1 MRTNIQEII
10 DAQPRQHTEGWY
22 KARLGHFTGSQVGR
36 LMKKGRG
43 KDADWS
49 ADAITYIK
57 EVVAERLINPTI
69 LEIPELFDQYL
80 DFTIASSKMMAW
92 GNENEEKAIKAYESI
107 TKRKVT
113 HCGSLPHESVASFWD
128 SPDGILL
135 DADGVIEVKSPAP
148 KAHTEYLLNIN
159 DAEGL
164 KATKPEYYWQVMSHM
179 AATGAK
185 FCDWM
190 SWCPFLKPSLHV
202 VTIERNE
209 DEIALML
216 ERIAMAEAM
225 ASEMVKLAR
234 KERSRQS
241 GVVS

>member
-135 DADGVIEVKSPAP
+135 EEDGVIEVKSPAP
-148 KAHTEYLLNIN
+148 KAHTEYLLNVH
-159 DAEGL
+159 DAESL
-164 KATKPEYYWQVMSHM
+164 KAIKPDYYWQCMAHM
-179 AATGAK
+179 TVSGADW
-185 FCDWM
+185 CDWM
-190 SWCPFLKPSLHV
+190 SYCPFSKKPLHV
-202 VTIERNE
+202 VRIERDSSAIATLLDRLELAEQRANE
-209 DEIALML
+209 MIQQIQA
-216 ERIAMAEAM
+216 
-225 ASEMVKLAR
+225 
-234 KERSRQS
+234 
-241 GVVS
+241 VVS